1 VRFAGLR
8 SGPGGYHRI
17 VLTFVQPKHYRT
29 HDRACP
35 DCWAV
40 LEDERGLMP
49 EPGPAES
56 LYRCTRCGAGWE
68 TNAAGWLFPFAAA

>member
-1 VRFAGLR
+1 MTPARLR
-8 SGPGGYHRI
+8 PAPAGYHRF
-17 VLTFVQPKHYRT
+17 VLTFVQPKQPRS

-40 LEDERGLMP
+40 LEDERVTVP
-49 EPGPAES
+49 QPDES